1 MKMIKL
7 KRFMALFLGVLII
20 ICSIGELEVEVE
32 GKSKK
37 KTKTNNDDDK
47 IIVVSLGDSYSSG
60 EGNIPYGFGMS
71 KEELV
76 NNQDV
81 FRDWAAHR
89 SPVCWAGQLKF
100 NAPGYDEP
108 QSLKDHHYYNADE
121 TGNDT
126 IQWYFAAASGAVTDN
141 LFLPQLKFVHQDERD
156 YFGNQTFYFEDVCVL
171 PPQIDII
178 KKNDLYGKVD
188 YVTCTMGGNNI
199 GFTEIIGNAAIPLSS
214 IIDPNGLEN
223 LMIDAWNKF
232 YVPDGVRD
240 QLMDYYR
247 KIAVAVGPQAK
258 IIVVGYPQLIG
269 DTVFFFDKYDKLVI
283 DKNQEIF
290 DAELENIVDDLKLEG
305 LNIEYISVY
314 EMSKN
319 HGMEAYIPWINGIT
333 FRSEFTQDPDERSK
347 SFDIMSAI
355 SSFSGHPN
363 AIGQKKMAGEV
374 QKYIDSLNGDHSNH
388 FVQSDENKMAYQ
400 AYLDYM
406 LQNKENILRYDW
418 HALEGARFINAID
431 EANSKKNIDED
442 SNYYSYCMSDN
453 KNRGCSLCD
462 VTGDGFPELFTI
474 QVPSEGEN
482 ADLHVMKYNSETDE
496 LVEILYIS
504 DVDNTAGHAKEKSG
518 FFSIAVNEKNIIY
531 YHLSRYDTGINVY
544 TYDETTGLMLPND
557 SITEPDIKSIAI
569 LEAMIFNA
577 PHINVRLE
585 GLNFGECCLKLTT
598 RITGM
603 IPEVRYKNFPELDEN
618 IVQEAIYNYIINEL
632 SDNVSDSFSLENL
645 NVERINESADYNEDI
660 SKYYVESDRTNIF
673 KVDYTDNKGIL
684 YHFYVTGIQRSNCP
698 GLTYVDYDN
707 TKESSKYKSDSDI
720 LKAIDTGLAFY
731 VQDYYNKKDVP
742 VDNIVSLNDE
752 GYVVFGHY
760 EQDNN
765 ASNGPE
771 PIEWEILDENE
782 NGKLLISR
790 YVLDS
795 IPYNTDHKEVTW
807 ETCTLRSWLNDGFY
821 NSAFNYDEQ
830 SLITTVN
837 NENADL
843 VAEGGNDTA
852 DKVFCLSLDEA
863 AKYYKFSYD
872 QYSYFGFCKNIITEP
887 TSYAKERGVYTKT
900 LTKDDNNV
908 GYAEAPKGYIE
919 GCIGKIG
926 AAWWLRTSG
935 YFNETACAV
944 LPNGYVGADYE
955 FGVGSST
962 YGVRPVIW
970 LNVKDEDIS
979 KISDNNIKNE
989 DIDNDKDK
997 DNDKEVDKEDEKKN
1011 EQKDNEKQEN
1021 EKKDTEKTKKGKE
1034 GWIIENDY
1042 KNGKNLFPDS
1052 YMNNIDIRVY
1062 DSHAYLIYALD
1073 YTWEDAKE
1081 YCEKLGGHLVT
1092 ITDDD
1097 EQKAVYS
1104 YVKSNAPD
1112 TDLWIGCSDI
1122 QKEGTW
1128 KWVTDEKFEYNNF
1141 AKGQGAKCSAPAV
1154 QDYGAIC
1161 NGKRSGTV
1169 GGVNYSIAAGEWD
1182 DLNNGDHT
1190 QKGYFI
1196 CEWDDYSLLKK
1207 LIGADSLKI
1216 KKSPENKSEGF
1227 RLTSK
1232 GVFVMDTTLFGC
1244 TPAEVEKKIGYDIP
1258 DTLEW
1263 EFDGPDLKVSW
1274 LDGYRGFNIGLFFQN
1289 GKLKWCAY
1297 SPEGLYWDDKLW
1309 QNAQS
1314 VYGKGYMDDDNDGH
1328 IWIGKNKYRILA
1340 YSYNTDSGEKRDVLR
1355 QSVYASDFVKN

>member
-60 EGNIPYGFGMS
+60 EGNIPYGSGMS

-89 SPVCWAGQLKF
+89 SPICWAGQLKF

-108 QSLKDHHYYNADE
+108 QSLVEHRYYSSEEAK
-121 TGNDT
+121 NDT

-141 LFLPQLKFVHQDERD
+141 LFLPQAKFVHQDESD
-156 YFGNQTFYFEDVCVL
+156 FFGNQTFYFDDVCVL

-178 KKNDLYGKVD
+178 KENNLYGKVD

-199 GFTEIIGNAAIPLSS
+199 GFTEIIGSAARPLST
-214 IIDPNGLEN
+214 IYDPNGVKKL
-223 LMIDAWNKF
+223 LGDAWNNF
-232 YVPDGVRD
+232 YGIDGTRE
-240 QLMDYYR
+240 QLMNFYR
-247 KIAVAVGPQAK
+247 MVAASVGPQAK

-269 DTVFFFDKYDKLVI
+269 GSVFWFDEYEKTVIGINQEKFDIELERIVKDLKAEGVNIDYVSVYDK
-283 DKNQEIF
+283 
-290 DAELENIVDDLKLEG
+290 
-305 LNIEYISVY
+305 SR
-314 EMSKN
+314 N
-319 HGMEAYIPWINGIT
+319 HGMESTIPWINEIVVRG
-333 FRSEFTQDPDERSK
+333 EFTQDPDERSRL
-347 SFDIMSAI
+347 FDIMSAI

-363 AIGQKKMAGEV
+363 ALGQSMIAEEV

-388 FVQSDENKMAYQ
+388 FVQNDENKKAYQ

-406 LQNKENILRYDW
+406 HKNKDNILRYDW
-418 HALEGARFINAID
+418 HVLDGA
-431 EANSKKNIDED
+431 KLVKNIENAKGL
-442 SNYYSYCMSDN
+442 SNIKDIIENLMYWIYDT

-474 QVPSEGEN
+474 QVSAEGES
-482 ADLHVMKYNSETDE
+482 ADLHVIKYDSKTGE
-496 LVEILYIS
+496 LIEILKIIN
-504 DVDNTAGHAKEKSG
+504 VDNTEGNTNGKLES
-518 FFSIAVNEKNIIY
+518 FSIAVNGNYIIVTSFNTQGKNIKGY
-531 YHLSRYDTGINVY
+531 SYDNV
-544 TYDETTGLMLPND
+544 TGLMLSNEK
-557 SITEPDIKSIAI
+557 ITDEIADSIAI
-569 LEAMIFNA
+569 LGVMIFDA
-577 PHINVRLE
+577 SHIKVRLE
-585 GLNFGECCLKLTT
+585 GLNFGECCLELTT

-603 IPEVRYKNFPELDEN
+603 IPEIRYKDLLELNKD
-618 IVQEAIYNYIINEL
+618 IVRNSIYNYIITEL
-632 SDNVSDSFSLENL
+632 KLNIPDSFTCDSLKISENL
-645 NVERINESADYNEDI
+645 ESSNDEERISYFDTEYKDSRG
-660 SKYYVESDRTNIF
+660 V
-673 KVDYTDNKGIL
+673 V
-684 YHFYVTGIQRSNCP
+684 YHFYTTAIPRSDCP

-742 VDNIVSLNDE
+742 EDSIVSLNDE
-752 GYVVFGHY
+752 GYVEFGHY

-765 ASNGPE
+765 SSNGPE
-771 PIEWEILDENE
+771 PIEWKILDESE

-790 YVLDS
+790 YVLDNVS
-795 IPYNTDHKEVTW
+795 YNNEYKEVTW
-807 ETCTLRSWLNDGFY
+807 ETCTLRSWLNNEFY
-821 NSAFNYDEQ
+821 NSAFNIEEQ
-830 SLITTVN
+830 LLIPSVD
-837 NENADL
+837 NENNDL
-843 VAEGGNDTA
+843 VAEGGNNTD

-863 AKYYKFSYD
+863 AKYYNFTYD
-872 QYSYFGFCKNIITEP
+872 QYAYFGFCKDMITEP
-887 TSYAKERGVYTKT
+887 TAYAKERGVWTKV
-900 LTKDDNNV
+900 LSKDDNNID
-908 GYAEAPKGYIE
+908 YAEAPKGYID
-919 GCIGKIG
+919 GCIGKTG

-935 YFNETACAV
+935 YFNETACTV
-944 LPNGYVGADYE
+944 CPNGYAGANYE
-955 FGVGSST
+955 FGVNTSN

-979 KISDNNIKNE
+979 KISDK
-989 DIDNDKDK
+989 DKVTDNDKDK

-1011 EQKDNEKQEN
+1011 EQKDSEKQDD
-1021 EKKDTEKTKKGKE
+1021 EKKDTEKTKKGKD

-1141 AKGQGAKCSAPAV
+1141 ANGQGAKCSAPAV

-1196 CEWDDYSLLKK
+1196 CEWDDYSSLKK